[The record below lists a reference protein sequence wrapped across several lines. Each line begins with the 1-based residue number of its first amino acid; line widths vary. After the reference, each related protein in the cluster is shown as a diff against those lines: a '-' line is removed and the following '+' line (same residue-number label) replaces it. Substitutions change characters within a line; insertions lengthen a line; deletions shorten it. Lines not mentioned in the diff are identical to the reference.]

1 MHEALFA
8 VGLLIVFAKLL
19 EGIFKRFGLS
29 SIIAYATSGVVLGP
43 VTGLVEAG
51 TEVEIVLGIGI
62 FLFFFL
68 IGLDELDVRS
78 FVTAISRVM
87 KNP

>member
-1 MHEALFA
+1 M
-8 VGLLIVFAKLL
+8 FAKLL

-62 FLFFFL
+62 FLFFFFL